1 MCSFCLFTFF
11 ALVRRYLLWDYCEVV
26 GVCLLFHIVFLW
38 SMYMWIVRH
47 PFGNRCTLCNQQY
60 FHSSMRIW
68 IIVENAWNK
77 NPIVFGSRIVRAVC
91 ICVCSRVH
99 IYMSMY
105 CTLYSGNTRENSEI
119 VDVSI
124 WGIMSLCSY
133 FASGVYIGTC
143 TLCSGMSSN
152 LQHLLLLIPVSHSYV
167 TDMLV

>member
-11 ALVRRYLLWDYCEVV
+11 ALVRRYLLWDYCEMV

-47 PFGNRCTLCNQQY
+47 PFGNRCTLCNQQH
-60 FHSSMRIW
+60 FHGSMRIW

-77 NPIVFGSRIVRAVC
+77 NPIVFGVVLCALFVSVSVRAYLY
-91 ICVCSRVH
+91 ICVCTVH
-99 IYMSMY
+99 
-105 CTLYSGNTRENSEI
+105 CTVVHKRESSEI

-133 FASGVYIGTC
+133 SASGVYIGTC